1 MKLDIP
7 VASMS
12 FEGLVTPREVK
23 RDHQVEDERDDF
35 YLKFEFS
42 RTKSNLDLSE
52 IFIQFEF
59 DLNYFG

>member
-23 RDHQVEDERDDF
+23 RDHIEDERDDF
-35 YLKFEFS
+35 YLKFE
-42 RTKSNLDLSE
+42 LS
-52 IFIQFEF
+52 
-59 DLNYFG
+59 

>member
-23 RDHQVEDERDDF
+23 RDQVEDERDDF

-42 RTKSNLDLSE
+42 RTKSNPNLSE

-59 DLNYFG
+59 DLSYFG